1 MIYKKIATELRT
13 RINSDD
19 YAVGDMLPSEKAL
32 AAELKV
38 SVMTLRKALAL
49 LEEEKLIA
57 RRHGSGTCIVRK
69 SNYHGG
75 ELEGFNYQMQ
85 VVGVTNYRNKVI
97 EFTLLDAPPAIAQQ
111 LKIQPGEKVYYVRR
125 LRLIDEVP
133 ILVEET
139 AGLVARLKTSPELV
153 MKDKILTI
161 DVGTGST
168 RAAIVRIDGAMI
180 GFAQREYEQTTPR
193 AGWSEQA
200 PSLWWQAAC
209 DCIREVLYRYPE
221 TAAQIAVIGACGQMH
236 GTVLLDDRGELVE
249 DRALL
254 WNDKRSQPQV
264 DAFNAR
270 EGWEKWLAHLNN
282 PPAAAWPAFKLAW
295 WRENHPDRW
304 SQLAKVLMPK
314 DYINFML
321 TGAMA
326 TDYSEA
332 SCYFLMDSETRS
344 WSSQACETFGLRV
357 DQLPELK
364 LSSDII
370 GQVTQRAADLTGLP
384 AGIPV
389 VAGTSDMAASLLGS
403 GVYEP
408 GMASDSTGTSTLMTV
423 VSPRPLHHPLVNNL
437 HLANAAWGGFTILD
451 AGGDAVRWARLA
463 LADNQITH
471 PQLLQEAAAVPA
483 GGEGLLFLPYL
494 TGERLAEH
502 TNSRAQFF
510 GLQRKHRR
518 GHLFRAVLEGVAFA
532 SWRNLRQL
540 QKCGQYPQQ
549 MIASGGGARSSLWL
563 EIKAAAY
570 NLPILSTRN
579 QENGVTGC
587 GIIAGV
593 GVGLYADF
601 ASGVRQTVQ
610 FDKLISPDPRLRD
623 YYHACCELFDTLY
636 RQSAALYDR
645 LDALSV
651 GPD

>member
-1 MIYKKIATELRT
+1 MNETTRRFARLVDLSAVQATSTEADVR
-13 RINSDD
+13 
-19 YAVGDMLPSEKAL
+19 ACAEL
-32 AAELKV
+32 AARYNIISVHVLPCWTRFLSTLLPQQGTGEVMIGGPVGFPGGGHTTDTKV
-38 SVMTLRKALAL
+38 QEVRQ
-49 LEEEKLIA
+49 LIA
-57 RRHGSGTCIVRK
+57 DGAREVDMVVNIGKVLSGDYDYVREDLRR
-69 SNYHGG
+69 
-75 ELEGFNYQMQ
+75 
-85 VVGVTNYRNKVI
+85 VVEAAAPVPAKVI
-97 EFTLLDAPPAIAQQ
+97 LETHYLNEEQIRRVCEIA
-111 LKIQPGEKVYYVRR
+111 V
-125 LRLIDEVP
+125 EVGMKW
-133 ILVEET
+133 V
-139 AGLVARLKTSPELV
+139 KTS
-153 MKDKILTI
+153 T
-161 DVGTGST
+161 
-168 RAAIVRIDGAMI
+168 
-180 GFAQREYEQTTPR
+180 
-193 AGWSEQA
+193 
-200 PSLWWQAAC
+200 LWWQAAC

-483 GGEGLLFLPYL
+483 GAEGLLFLPYL

-563 EIKAAAY
+563 EIKASAY

-610 FDKLISPDPRLRD
+610 FDKLISPDPLLRD

>member
-1 MIYKKIATELRT
+1 MNETTRRFARLVDLSAVQATSTEADVR
-13 RINSDD
+13 
-19 YAVGDMLPSEKAL
+19 ACAEL
-32 AAELKV
+32 AARYNIISVHVLPCWTRFLSTLLPQQGTGEVMIGGPVGFPGGGHTTDTKV
-38 SVMTLRKALAL
+38 QEVRQ
-49 LEEEKLIA
+49 LIA
-57 RRHGSGTCIVRK
+57 DGAREVDMVVNIGKVLSGDYDYVREDLRR
-69 SNYHGG
+69 
-75 ELEGFNYQMQ
+75 
-85 VVGVTNYRNKVI
+85 VVEAAAPVPAKVI
-97 EFTLLDAPPAIAQQ
+97 L
-111 LKIQPGEKVYYVRR
+111 
-125 LRLIDEVP
+125 
-133 ILVEET
+133 ET
-139 AGLVARLKTSPELV
+139 HYL
-153 MKDKILTI
+153 
-161 DVGTGST
+161 
-168 RAAIVRIDGAMI
+168 
-180 GFAQREYEQTTPR
+180 
-193 AGWSEQA
+193 
-200 PSLWWQAAC
+200 
-209 DCIREVLYRYPE
+209 
-221 TAAQIAVIGACGQMH
+221 
-236 GTVLLDDRGELVE
+236 
-249 DRALL
+249 
-254 WNDKRSQPQV
+254 
-264 DAFNAR
+264 
-270 EGWEKWLAHLNN
+270 
-282 PPAAAWPAFKLAW
+282 
-295 WRENHPDRW
+295 
-304 SQLAKVLMPK
+304 
-314 DYINFML
+314 NFML

-483 GGEGLLFLPYL
+483 GAEGLLFLPYL

>member
-1 MIYKKIATELRT
+1 
-13 RINSDD
+13 
-19 YAVGDMLPSEKAL
+19 
-32 AAELKV
+32 
-38 SVMTLRKALAL
+38 
-49 LEEEKLIA
+49 
-57 RRHGSGTCIVRK
+57 
-69 SNYHGG
+69 
-75 ELEGFNYQMQ
+75 
-85 VVGVTNYRNKVI
+85 
-97 EFTLLDAPPAIAQQ
+97 
-111 LKIQPGEKVYYVRR
+111 
-125 LRLIDEVP
+125 
-133 ILVEET
+133 
-139 AGLVARLKTSPELV
+139 
-153 MKDKILTI
+153 
-161 DVGTGST
+161 
-168 RAAIVRIDGAMI
+168 
-180 GFAQREYEQTTPR
+180 
-193 AGWSEQA
+193 
-200 PSLWWQAAC
+200 
-209 DCIREVLYRYPE
+209 
-221 TAAQIAVIGACGQMH
+221 
-236 GTVLLDDRGELVE
+236 
-249 DRALL
+249 
-254 WNDKRSQPQV
+254 
-264 DAFNAR
+264 
-270 EGWEKWLAHLNN
+270 
-282 PPAAAWPAFKLAW
+282 
-295 WRENHPDRW
+295 
-304 SQLAKVLMPK
+304 MPK

-483 GGEGLLFLPYL
+483 GAEGLLFLPYL

-549 MIASGGGARSSLWL
+549 MCRKKERGRMFAEERQEKLLGILREKRKVAVSEMCDVFNVSGATIRADLRQLEEEGLLTRTHGGAVLRTRASFEQASDDR
-563 EIKAAAY
+563 EIVNLSAKERIGQRAAALVEDGDIIVLDTGTTTLHIARNIRDRQNVTVVTNDY
-570 NLPILSTRN
+570 QIARELEASPSIQTILLGGIVKKGYHCVVAI
-579 QENGVTGC
+579 NGRS
-587 GIIAGV
+587 I
-593 GVGLYADF
+593 L
-601 ASGVRQTVQ
+601 
-610 FDKLISPDPRLRD
+610 
-623 YYHACCELFDTLY
+623 DTLNVDKAFMGTNSLSLKHGACVADIMLAETKRGMVEHASQVIIVCDY
-636 RQSAALYDR
+636 SKLNNTSLAQFTAADRIDTVVVDR
-645 LDALSV
+645 L
-651 GPD
+651 PDDVQAYRNAGIQVISLDEENLL

>member
-1 MIYKKIATELRT
+1 
-13 RINSDD
+13 
-19 YAVGDMLPSEKAL
+19 
-32 AAELKV
+32 
-38 SVMTLRKALAL
+38 
-49 LEEEKLIA
+49 
-57 RRHGSGTCIVRK
+57 
-69 SNYHGG
+69 
-75 ELEGFNYQMQ
+75 
-85 VVGVTNYRNKVI
+85 
-97 EFTLLDAPPAIAQQ
+97 
-111 LKIQPGEKVYYVRR
+111 
-125 LRLIDEVP
+125 
-133 ILVEET
+133 
-139 AGLVARLKTSPELV
+139 

-483 GGEGLLFLPYL
+483 GAEGLLFLP
-494 TGERLAEH
+494 
-502 TNSRAQFF
+502 
-510 GLQRKHRR
+510 
-518 GHLFRAVLEGVAFA
+518 
-532 SWRNLRQL
+532 
-540 QKCGQYPQQ
+540 YPQQ

>member
-1 MIYKKIATELRT
+1 MNETTHRFARLVDLSAVQATSTEADVR
-13 RINSDD
+13 
-19 YAVGDMLPSEKAL
+19 ACAEL
-32 AAELKV
+32 AARYNIISVHVLPCWTRFLSTLLPQQGTGEVMIGGPVGFPGGGHTTDTKV
-38 SVMTLRKALAL
+38 QEVRQ
-49 LEEEKLIA
+49 LIA
-57 RRHGSGTCIVRK
+57 DGAREVDMVVNIGKVLSGDYDYVREDLRR
-69 SNYHGG
+69 
-75 ELEGFNYQMQ
+75 
-85 VVGVTNYRNKVI
+85 VVEAAAPVPAKVI
-97 EFTLLDAPPAIAQQ
+97 LETHYLNEEQIRRVCDIA
-111 LKIQPGEKVYYVRR
+111 G
-125 LRLIDEVP
+125 
-133 ILVEET
+133 
-139 AGLVARLKTSPELV
+139 
-153 MKDKILTI
+153 
-161 DVGTGST
+161 
-168 RAAIVRIDGAMI
+168 
-180 GFAQREYEQTTPR
+180 
-193 AGWSEQA
+193 
-200 PSLWWQAAC
+200 QAAC

-236 GTVLLDDRGELVE
+236 GTVLLDEQGELVE

-264 DAFNAR
+264 DAFIAR
-270 EGWEKWLAHLNN
+270 EGREKWLAHLNN
-282 PPAAAWPAFKLAW
+282 PPAAAWPAFKLVW
-295 WRENHPDRW
+295 WREHHPERW
-304 SQLAKVLMPK
+304 PQLAKVLMPK

-357 DQLPELK
+357 DQLPDLK

-370 GQVTQRAADLTGLP
+370 GQVTPRAASLTGLP

-423 VSPRPLHHPLVNNL
+423 VSSRPLHHPLVNNL

-483 GGEGLLFLPYL
+483 GAEGLLFLPYL

>member
-1 MIYKKIATELRT
+1 
-13 RINSDD
+13 
-19 YAVGDMLPSEKAL
+19 
-32 AAELKV
+32 
-38 SVMTLRKALAL
+38 
-49 LEEEKLIA
+49 
-57 RRHGSGTCIVRK
+57 
-69 SNYHGG
+69 
-75 ELEGFNYQMQ
+75 
-85 VVGVTNYRNKVI
+85 
-97 EFTLLDAPPAIAQQ
+97 
-111 LKIQPGEKVYYVRR
+111 
-125 LRLIDEVP
+125 
-133 ILVEET
+133 
-139 AGLVARLKTSPELV
+139 

-370 GQVTQRAADLTGLP
+370 GQVT
-384 AGIPV
+384 
-389 VAGTSDMAASLLGS
+389 
-403 GVYEP
+403 
-408 GMASDSTGTSTLMTV
+408 
-423 VSPRPLHHPLVNNL
+423 PRPLHHPLVNNL

-483 GGEGLLFLPYL
+483 GAEGLLFLPYL